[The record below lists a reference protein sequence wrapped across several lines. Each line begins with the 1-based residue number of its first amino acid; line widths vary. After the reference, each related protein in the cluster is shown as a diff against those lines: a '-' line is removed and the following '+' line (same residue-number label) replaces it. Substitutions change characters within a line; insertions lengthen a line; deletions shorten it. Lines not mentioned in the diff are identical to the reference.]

1 MLGNSTCLD
10 VGNNETGNLCVIITV
25 SKAHSSGRTSIIYCM
40 KLNTVDIVDTVEG
53 HPFRLSKPNFQY
65 IWDNDEV
72 TNEKIQFGS
81 VVKYTEI
88 GQDYLYR
95 GNTKRARKVSFSP
108 GGVLP
113 SNLPLSHFA
122 TRSIRYINPCVVPVQ
137 RHRTFRNRT
146 QYNTCYVL

>member
-10 VGNNETGNLCVIITV
+10 VENNENCNLCVIVTI

-72 TNEKIQFGS
+72 TNENIQFGS

-95 GNTKRARKVSFSP
+95 GNTKRARIVSSSQ

-113 SNLPLSHFA
+113 SNLPRSHFA
-122 TRSIRYINPCVVPVQ
+122 TRLIRYIHPCVVIQ
-137 RHRTFRNRT
+137 RHQTFRNRT